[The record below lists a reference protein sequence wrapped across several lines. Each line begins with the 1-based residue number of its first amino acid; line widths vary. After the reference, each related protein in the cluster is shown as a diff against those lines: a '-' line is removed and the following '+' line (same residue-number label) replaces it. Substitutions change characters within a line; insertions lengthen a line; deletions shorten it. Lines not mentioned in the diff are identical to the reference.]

1 MALPG
6 AVDNA
11 LAPTITDEARRKEPV
26 WLRNL
31 LVKEFL
37 NMGILSKDVRSNME
51 ETEPGL
57 KHSAEF

>member
-11 LAPTITDEARRKEPV
+11 LAPTITDEARRKDPAR
-26 WLRNL
+26 LRSL

-37 NMGILSKDVRSNME
+37 NIRIPSKDVRTNME
-51 ETEPGL
+51 EIETDL
-57 KHSAEF
+57 KL